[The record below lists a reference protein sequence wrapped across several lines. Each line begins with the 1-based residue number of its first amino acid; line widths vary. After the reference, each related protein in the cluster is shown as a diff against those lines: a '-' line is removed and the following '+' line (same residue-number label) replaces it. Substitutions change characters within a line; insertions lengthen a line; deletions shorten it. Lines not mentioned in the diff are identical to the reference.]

1 MSWSKKSVFLSVL
14 VALSVGRVFGAS
26 VPEALAYYRARA
38 PKSIKVPASAAFIAV
53 LPDRQLMLVDLGGGT
68 SVVYRVS
75 TAQAGLG
82 AQANSDRTPTGWHRV
97 KERIGG
103 KAKIGQLFRSRALV
117 PGKVLPES
125 SWREKDGDKVL
136 SRILWLEGLEP
147 GVNKDPKGNYD
158 SYLRHIY
165 IHGTNQEQ
173 LLGTPSSHGCIRM
186 GNRDVVR
193 LFDSL
198 KSFGEVYVLIVDPP
212 PKTVRTKGK
221 K

>member
-1 MSWSKKSVFLSVL
+1 MNWSKKSIFLSFL
-14 VALSVGRVFGAS
+14 VMLSVGRVFGVS

-38 PKSIKVPASAAFIAV
+38 PKSIKVPASAAFIVV
-53 LPDRQLMLVDLGGGT
+53 LPDRQLMLVDRGGGT
-68 SVVYRVS
+68 SDVYRVS
-75 TAQAGLG
+75 TARAGLG
-82 AQANSDRTPTGWHRV
+82 AQANSDCTPTGWHRV

-147 GVNKDPKGNYD
+147 GVNRDPKGNCD
-158 SYLRHIY
+158 SCLRHIY

-193 LFDSL
+193 LFDTL
-198 KSFGEVYVLIVDPP
+198 KPFEEIYVHIVGDSA
-212 PKTVRTKGK
+212 KGK
-221 K
+221 VRSRMK